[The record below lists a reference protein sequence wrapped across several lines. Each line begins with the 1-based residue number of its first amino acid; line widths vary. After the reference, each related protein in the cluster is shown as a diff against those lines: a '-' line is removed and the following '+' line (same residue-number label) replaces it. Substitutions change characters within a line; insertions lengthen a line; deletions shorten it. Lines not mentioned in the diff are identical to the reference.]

1 MFPQRQPVLWLEDPA
16 ARSARRT
23 GGKAAA
29 LAGLADRLPVPPGFV
44 VVGELD
50 PAAVE
55 LAYAQLGER
64 AGSRARA
71 GQDPLVHAAGSS
83 AWNSGMPG
91 RDLTVG
97 GARLRAGGT
106 GAGAGG
112 RQARIGRPE
121 NAQNLRTRVLVAVRS
136 SAADEDGLQS
146 SFAGQHET
154 ILGVRGIDELLVA
167 IADCRASAHS
177 ERALH
182 YRRANGLATPRAPL
196 PVLVQLLVPADAAA
210 VVFSVNPVTPR
221 SGEVLVNAAF
231 GLGESIVGGT
241 VTPDEW
247 ALTRTSLAVA
257 RRTIADKR
265 RMTVRAPGGSR
276 EVDVPA
282 PLRRLPSISDEQARA
297 AAALALSLEDDLGFP
312 VDLELAWT
320 GDDLHLLQCRP
331 ITTLAQEAAA

>member
-1 MFPQRQPVLWLEDPA
+1 MNSTVHLVVQHQPILWLEDPA
-16 ARSARRT
+16 ATSARRT

-29 LAGLADRLPVPPGFV
+29 LASLAHRLPIPPGFV
-44 VVGELD
+44 VVDDVD
-50 PAAVE
+50 PIAIE
-55 LAYAQLGER
+55 LAYRELGDR
-64 AGSRARA
+64 AGSDDA
-71 GQDPLVHAAGSS
+71 
-83 AWNSGMPG
+83 
-91 RDLTVG
+91 
-97 GARLRAGGT
+97 
-106 GAGAGG
+106 
-112 RQARIGRPE
+112 
-121 NAQNLRTRVLVAVRS
+121 LVAVRS
-136 SAADEDGLQS
+136 SATDEDGRTA

-154 ILGVRGIDELLVA
+154 ILGVRGIDELLAA
-167 IADCRASAHS
+167 IEACRASAQS

-182 YRRANGLATPRAPL
+182 YRRANSLATPPGPL
-196 PVLVQLLVPADAAA
+196 PVLVQLLVAADAAA

-247 ALTRTSLAVA
+247 ALTRASLDVA

-282 PLRRLPSISDEQARA
+282 ALRRLPSISDVQARR
-297 AAALALSLEDDLGFP
+297 AAALALELEDELGFP
-312 VDLELAWT
+312 VDLEVAWT

>member
-1 MFPQRQPVLWLEDPA
+1 MNNTVQMLPQHEPVLWLDDPA
-16 ARSARRT
+16 ATSARRT

-29 LAGLADRLPVPPGFV
+29 LAGLAGRLPIPPGFV

-50 PAAVE
+50 RAAVE
-55 LAYAQLGER
+55 LAYGQLAER
-64 AGSRARA
+64 AGTRA
-71 GQDPLVHAAGSS
+71 S
-83 AWNSGMPG
+83 
-91 RDLTVG
+91 
-97 GARLRAGGT
+97 T
-106 GAGAGG
+106 GE
-112 RQARIGRPE
+112 REEP
-121 NAQNLRTRVLVAVRS
+121 LVAVRS

-146 SFAGQHET
+146 SFAGQHDT

-167 IADCRASAHS
+167 IAGCRASAHS

-182 YRRANGLATPRAPL
+182 YRRANGLAAPRAPL

-221 SGEVLVNAAF
+221 SGEVLVNAAL

-247 ALTRTSLAVA
+247 AIARRSLAVA

-297 AAALALSLEDDLGFP
+297 AAALALALEDDLGFP